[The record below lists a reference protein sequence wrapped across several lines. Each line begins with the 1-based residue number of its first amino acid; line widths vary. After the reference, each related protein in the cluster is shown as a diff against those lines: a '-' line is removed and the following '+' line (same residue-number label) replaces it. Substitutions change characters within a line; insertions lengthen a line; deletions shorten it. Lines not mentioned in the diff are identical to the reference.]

1 MKAVVMAG
9 GEGTRLRPLTCTTPK
24 PMIKLLGKP
33 VLGYIIDLLTENG
46 FDEIAV
52 TVRYRAED
60 IETYVESRASEQL
73 NIYCIEEEKVLGTA
87 GSVKNAAKNWKDPF
101 LVISGDCMCDV
112 ELSKVMLYHKSIM
125 ADTTVVCVPVGDPG
139 EYGTINLTKS
149 GEVDSFCEK
158 PDWSHASSDLAN
170 TGIYVINP
178 AVLSM
183 IPDDVQY
190 DFAAHLFPEMMS
202 DGRRLFGYQTTAY
215 WCDIGDLKSLRMCSK
230 DLMQHKINV
239 KLPDMKNGIFSS
251 EGYPSGAYDIVPPV
265 YFGKNVTVGINSVI
279 GPYTVLEDNVTVAE
293 NSRIK
298 KSMIMENAGIGS
310 NCDTIG
316 AIIGERCVIKSN
328 TVCLEGSCIGDG
340 CVIESGSTVSN
351 HILVWPEKHVP
362 YRSVLTDNLRDGL
375 SEYEL
380 ITSEGISGTTFS
392 ELSCER
398 CCRLGEALASS
409 SCGGKVGIG
418 YDSSKSSKALAM
430 AVLSGLISGGSKIAD
445 FGECFESQMGF
456 FISFCSLDSGIYI
469 SATPKKTE
477 IRLFGEYGLPLY
489 RKYERELES
498 RYKRSDFRR
507 CCGAE
512 CNEIRD
518 MSDVAEVYDGL
529 LLSTAGDSIIGEHAK
544 IITANPLI
552 KETADKCFGL
562 LGCTE
567 ADRPEFSVNYSGK
580 RATAKDEND
589 AVIPY
594 EKLLVLAAIDSFE
607 NGNDICVPFEAP
619 VCIDSLA
626 EKYQRAV
633 YRIGVSSMDNYDNH
647 LAVTARKTMW
657 AFDGLSLV
665 FKIMSACAKQKKSL
679 AEMIREVPDFH
690 LAAKIIESKLP
701 PAKIAAALGIRTG
714 HDTQGLKKQF
724 GRGSVVVTRTGA
736 GRIIKILAEAESI
749 EAAKEICA
757 EIENKINTDTIDIYH
772 QSV

>member
-24 PMIKLLGKP
+24 PMIKIMGKP
-33 VLGYIIDLLTENG
+33 VLGYIIDLLSKNG

-60 IETYVESRASEQL
+60 IENYVESINNDKT
-73 NIYCIEEEKVLGTA
+73 NIYCIEEERILGTA
-87 GSVKNAAKNWKDPF
+87 GSVKNAAKSWNEPF

-112 ELSKVMLYHKSIM
+112 DLAKVMLYHKSIM
-125 ADTTVVCVPVGDPG
+125 ADVTLVCVPVGDPG
-139 EYGTINLTKS
+139 EYGTVNLTKS

-190 DFAAHLFPEMMS
+190 DFAAHLFPEMMN
-202 DGRRLFGYQTTAY
+202 DGKRLFGYQTTAY
-215 WCDIGDLKSLRMCSK
+215 WCDIGDLKSLRMCGK

-239 KLPDMKNGIFSS
+239 DLPECKNGIFSS
-251 EGYPSGAYDIVPPV
+251 EGYPQGSYDIVPPV
-265 YFGKNVTVGINSVI
+265 YFGKNVSVGINSVI

-293 NSRIK
+293 NTRIK
-298 KSMIMENAGIGS
+298 RSVVQSNASVGGNCDMIGS
-310 NCDTIG
+310 
-316 AIIGERCVIKSN
+316 IIGDRCVIKSN
-328 TVCLEGSCIGDG
+328 TVCLEGSCVGDG
-340 CVIESGSTVSN
+340 SVIESGSTVSN
-351 HILVWPEKHVP
+351 NVLVWPEKHVP
-362 YRSVLTDNLRDGL
+362 YRSVLTDNLRDGM

-380 ITSEGISGTTFS
+380 IHAEGITGTTFS

-430 AVLSGLISGGSKIAD
+430 AVLSGLISGGSKISD

-456 FISFCSLDSGIYI
+456 FVSFCSLDSGIYI

-507 CCGAE
+507 CCGAD

-518 MSDVAEVYDGL
+518 MSSVSEVYNGI
-529 LLSTAGDSIIGEHAK
+529 LLSSVGDSIMGQGATV
-544 IITANPLI
+544 ITANPLI
-552 KETADKCFGL
+552 QETAEKCFAL
-562 LGCTE
+562 LGCE
-567 ADRPEFSVNYSGK
+567 KKELPEFSVNYSGRK
-580 RATAKDEND
+580 ISAKDEKGNI
-589 AVIPY
+589 IPH
-594 EKLLVLAAIDSFE
+594 EKLMVLAAVDSFII
-607 NGNDICVPFEAP
+607 GSDICIPFDSP
-619 VCIDSLA
+619 SCIDTLA
-626 EKYQRAV
+626 EKYGRTV
-633 YRIGVSSMDNYDNH
+633 YRIGSSPMADYDDA
-647 LAVTARKTMW
+647 LKQTARKTLW
-657 AFDGLSLV
+657 AYDGLSLI
-665 FKIMSACAKQKKSL
+665 FKVMGACARRNKPLSEL
-679 AEMIREVPDFH
+679 MTGIPDFY
-690 LAAKIIESKLP
+690 LAARVVDTHMP
-701 PAKIAAALGIRTG
+701 PAKIAAALGIHAGT
-714 HDTQGLKKQF
+714 DTQGLKKTV
-724 GRGSVVVTRTGA
+724 GKGSVILTRTGA
-736 GRIIKILAEAESI
+736 GRMIKILAEAESM

-757 EIENKINTDTIDIYH
+757 QAEQKITQDAIDIFH
-772 QSV
+772 Q